1 MVTFLSVT
9 TLYVI
14 WPHHNAFQHKNAVPE
29 KWKSQKVILI
39 KVLLIGATIK
49 VLFTGATMTDYRK
62 NGKFWS
68 KPYENEI
75 LIKPD
80 R

>member
-1 MVTFLSVT
+1 MLFGPTIIPFNIRMQCQKRVC
-9 TLYVI
+9 
-14 WPHHNAFQHKNAVPE
+14 KNGKA
-29 KWKSQKVILI
+29 KKLLLI

-75 LIKPD
+75 LIKTNT
-80 R
+80 